1 MPESRGRVYVKKGGG
16 KMNTIIIIIKS
27 RTSMMV
33 LALMADVLASG
44 VVFMCI
50 RSLTG
55 NEVLA
60 GHIGVVFL
68 VLTCAIVC
76 GYFLQKREAARRK
89 MNELYE
95 TLDLE

>member
-1 MPESRGRVYVKKGGG
+1 
-16 KMNTIIIIIKS
+16 
-27 RTSMMV
+27 MV
-33 LALMADVLASG
+33 LALMGDVLASG

-60 GHIGVVFL
+60 GHIGAAFL
-68 VLTCAIVC
+68 VLTCVIVC
-76 GYFLQKREAARRK
+76 GYYIQKREAARR
-89 MNELYE
+89 MMDELYK